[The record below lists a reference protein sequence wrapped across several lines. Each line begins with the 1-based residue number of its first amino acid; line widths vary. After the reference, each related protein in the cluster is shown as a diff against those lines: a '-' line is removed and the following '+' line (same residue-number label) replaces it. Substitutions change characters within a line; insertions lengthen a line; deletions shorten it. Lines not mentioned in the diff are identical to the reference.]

1 MGVGNSVTWAGAG
14 AGKARRYLTG
24 RQWVGYNRWLRGG
37 MGRGN
42 VMMDSAMFAWLFWVA
57 YLVATLVVVVGLA
70 CTIVYR
76 HTRGK

>member
-1 MGVGNSVTWAGAG
+1 M
-14 AGKARRYLTG
+14 
-24 RQWVGYNRWLRGG
+24 
-37 MGRGN
+37 
-42 VMMDSAMFAWLFWVA
+42 MMDSAMFAWLFWVA